1 MKKFDL
7 SDVLLVPADPT
18 PLSSRGE
25 VYCLDSWNMLP
36 LITAPMDTVISKKNW
51 EKFYNEG
58 ITPCLPRGIK
68 WDAVQSQE
76 LAKKESPVF
85 VSYSL
90 SDVESPDF
98 TPICQYICIDIA
110 NGHMSRLHDAVRGLK
125 QKWGNSLTIMT
136 GNVATARGYQ
146 MLSEAGAD
154 LVRIGIGVG
163 NACLTTKQTSI
174 GYPIGSLIREC
185 RDLKNKKGLKSLIV
199 ADGGMKDYSDVIKA
213 LGLGADR
220 VMIGSLFNF
229 AIESAGDNYLW
240 GFKIPQKT
248 AEWGFDMK
256 LPVYKKYR
264 GMSTKEVQ
272 RAWGKKILRTSEGIV
287 TKRQVKYRLDGWCEN
302 FEGYLRTAMSY
313 CGAVKLKD
321 FIGEVRY
328 VKIPN
333 SYFRR
338 FDK

>member
-7 SDVLLVPADPT
+7 TDVLLVPADPT
-18 PLSSRGE
+18 PISSRSE
-25 VYCLDSWNMLP
+25 IDPLDSQGMLP

-51 EKFYNEG
+51 EKFYNAG

-68 WDAVQSQE
+68 WGAVQSLE
-76 LAKKESPVF
+76 LIKKESPVF

-90 SDVESPDF
+90 SDVELPNF

-110 NGHMSRLHDAVRGLK
+110 NGHMTRLHDAVRTLK
-125 QKWGNSLTIMT
+125 RKWGDSLTIMT

-146 MLSEAGAD
+146 ILSEAGAD

-174 GYPIGSLIREC
+174 GYPIGSLIKEC
-185 RDLKNKKGLKSLIV
+185 REMKTKKGLKSLIV

-240 GFKIPQKT
+240 GIKISHKV
-248 AEWGFDMK
+248 AGFCFDMG

-272 RAWGKKILRTSEGIV
+272 RAWGKKVLKTSEGIV
-287 TKRQVKYRLDGWCEN
+287 TRRQVKYRLSGWCDN
-302 FEGYLRTAMSY
+302 FRGYLTSAMSY
-313 CGAVKLKD
+313 CGAAKLKD
-321 FIGEVRY
+321 FIGEARY
-328 VKIPN
+328 VKIPH